1 MCEVMP
7 TINEGDPLGP
17 PHGADPEANFEQLMV
32 SMLDEREKLLES
44 LRESQETLAATQGRL
59 QDALH
64 ERDQLQRHLNSALP
78 QVRPDLG
85 TPLCPSPALLSPAS
99 WGPQLRASPLRVGGR
114 NPQSLE
120 GPLSPLRDA
129 RWRLGEMREGS
140 RWSCQLQ

>member
-17 PHGADPEANFEQLMV
+17 PHGADADANFEQLMV
-32 SMLDEREKLLES
+32 NMLDEREKLLES

-78 QVRPDLG
+78 QVRPDPC
-85 TPLCPSPALLSPAS
+85 TPPFPPPALLSQC
-99 WGPQLRASPLRVGGR
+99 PQGISAGHLSCVSADGTLRASTAPHPPAESLPCHFQASGEAGGI
-114 NPQSLE
+114 
-120 GPLSPLRDA
+120 
-129 RWRLGEMREGS
+129 
-140 RWSCQLQ
+140 